1 MTRCDS
7 NRAARESS
15 SFKVLQRRF
24 DFMSE
29 HNSQAL
35 DSNNTI
41 QKATFAAGCFWGV
54 ESAFRSLPG
63 VLDAAAGYIG
73 GVTENPTYQDV
84 CSGRTNHA
92 EAVEVDFDP
101 SQISYEQLVEFFFRM
116 HNPTQKNRQ
125 GPDVGTQY
133 RSAIFTHSDEQE
145 KIAHAAI
152 EKLKS
157 EGKAIATEVV
167 SAPTFWRAEEYH
179 QRYDEKHGRAG
190 CHVF

>member
-1 MTRCDS
+1 MT
-7 NRAARESS
+7 
-15 SFKVLQRRF
+15 
-24 DFMSE
+24 E
-29 HNSQAL
+29 HNSHHHA
-35 DSNNTI
+35 T

-73 GVTENPTYQDV
+73 GVTENPTYREV
-84 CSGRTNHA
+84 CGGRTNHA

-101 SQISYEQLVEFFFRM
+101 SEISYEQLVEFFFRM

-133 RSAIFTHSDEQE
+133 RSAIFTHGDEQE
-145 KIAHAAI
+145 KIARAAI
-152 EKLKS
+152 EKLEKS
-157 EGKAIATEVV
+157 GKFSAPIATEVV
-167 SAPTFWRAEEYH
+167 PAPTFWRAEEYH

>member
-1 MTRCDS
+1 
-7 NRAARESS
+7 
-15 SFKVLQRRF
+15 
-24 DFMSE
+24 MSE
-29 HNSQAL
+29 PNSQE
-35 DSNNTI
+35 SQI

-73 GVTENPTYQDV
+73 GTTENPNYREV

-133 RSAIFTHSDEQE
+133 RSAIFAHGDEQA
-145 KIAHAAI
+145 KIAHEEI
-152 EKLKS
+152 EKLKQS
-157 EGKAIATEVV
+157 GKVVATEVV
-167 SAPTFWRAEEYH
+167 PAPTFWRA
-179 QRYDEKHGRAG
+179 
-190 CHVF
+190 